1 MDSCFCNINVNMCIN
16 GVDLMTDALSV
27 IGGYLSL
34 ITLGFLFSWASY
46 WSFRKLSA
54 RFQSRKGPPWY
65 QPIADIIKLL
75 GKELFIPKLANK
87 TLYTLA
93 PMLALS
99 SILTLT
105 FLISPGITNW
115 IGSTS
120 WDLIVILYL
129 SVLFSITFIISG
141 AASAS
146 PWGKI
151 GASRETALI
160 LSVELPFALSL
171 LVPSIAMSRLG
182 ILSLSLNDIIANQI
196 SGKVLNILPNWFI
209 FRFPFAAVAMFA
221 CLLAKSYMKPFG
233 DIPEAEQEIIAGPL
247 TEYGGP
253 LLGIFELARMF
264 RFYVFSAI
272 FVDLYLGGGGSFS
285 FPLNVLVFLAKCFII
300 VVLMT
305 LIDVINAR
313 YRISQASKWYLSTC
327 LTLSLVDVIRALV
340 M

>member
-1 MDSCFCNINVNMCIN
+1 M
-16 GVDLMTDALSV
+16 VDILGM
-27 IGGYLSL
+27 IGGYVSSAALC
-34 ITLGFLFSWASY
+34 FMFSWISY
-46 WSFRKLSA
+46 WSLRKLRA
-54 RFQSRKGPPWY
+54 RFQSRRGPPWY

-75 GKELFIPKLANK
+75 GKELFVPKVANK
-87 TLYTLA
+87 SLYILA

-99 SILTLT
+99 SILTLS
-105 FLISPGITNW
+105 FMIPPGVTDW

-129 SVLFSITFIISG
+129 SVLFSTTFIISG

-160 LSVELPFALSL
+160 LSVELPFAFSL
-171 LVPSIAMSRLG
+171 LVPSIAMSRSG
-182 ILSLSLNDIIANQI
+182 QLSLSLNNIVADQI
-196 SGKVLNILPNWFI
+196 NGKILNILPNWFI
-209 FRFPFAAVAMFA
+209 FRFPLAAIAMFA

-285 FPLNVLVFLAKCFII
+285 FPLNVLVFLAKCFIV

-305 LIDVINAR
+305 FIDVINAR
-313 YRISQASKWYLSTC
+313 YRVTQASKWYLSTC
-327 LTLSLVDVIRALV
+327 LSLSLVDIIRALV